1 MGIFL
6 SGYGMGWGKRDLERS
21 VGICWIIV
29 SERIFATGEGDS
41 SRGGS

>member
-6 SGYGMGWGKRDLERS
+6 SGYGMGWGSRDVEPS
-21 VGICWIIV
+21 VGIGWTIV

>member
-6 SGYGMGWGKRDLERS
+6 SGYGMGWGSRDLGRN
-21 VGICWIIV
+21 VGNCLIIE